1 MEAIVTRYGELHV
14 LRSRHRRGGARER
27 ARHAAAQGAIP
38 RLRDD
43 VSAPGRRRSGPSPG
57 PPGEKPVVLAQARRH
72 RAPLRSDRRRDCADG
87 ARGAGAVVARRISL
101 AENDLR
107 LPRTQRSAGRSV
119 NAFIGVLTVP
129 IPSISIVTTSP
140 GLRYS
145 LRSAPVPDGVPV
157 EIRSPGNSVM
167 FCEM

>member
-27 ARHAAAQGAIP
+27 ARHAAAQGSIA

-43 VSAPGRRRSGPSPG
+43 VSAPGRRRSGPAPG
-57 PPGEKPVVLAQARRH
+57 APGEKPVILAQVRRH
-72 RAPLRSDRRRDCADG
+72 RAPLRSDRRCGGADR
-87 ARGAGAVVARRISL
+87 ARVAGADVARRISL
-101 AENDLR
+101 AENDLH
-107 LPRTQRSAGRSV
+107 LPRNQRSTGRSV
-119 NAFIGVLTVP
+119 DAFIGVLRVP

-157 EIRSPGNSVM
+157 AIRSPGNSVM
-167 FCEM
+167 FSEM